1 MSQPENKRKVDNTPN
16 PGNKRSKV
24 EKTFDWKLMLP
35 TPQTFKT
42 LLNIVEP
49 TVSNVTFQVCMEESN
64 SDDEGKPFSGIRIDA
79 MNSSKVC
86 LIKVAYE
93 CDVTFSS
100 ELRNQWF
107 CIDISLLKKLL
118 KKVHAS
124 SVIEMTRYTDGVN
137 VEVRIYDRDDRNN
150 WSVSTIQLVEDPS
163 ERSNFNMVDITFNHV
178 VEIDL
183 DRLKETCDLVDKI
196 GSNVIEFCIEEPEG
210 QPENAHHNFF
220 MVRAKGEGCTT
231 QKVHH
236 TVRISDEENVSRM
249 KVVTNQ
255 ESDYD
260 DSPLVQKYRGVFPIV
275 YLNGVLKSMDRQ
287 SIQLYFGKDLPLV
300 MSYGLGGDS
309 SYIKIILAV
318 RES

>member
-1 MSQPENKRKVDNTPN
+1 MSQPESNKR
-16 PGNKRSKV
+16 RKV
-24 EKTFDWKLMLP
+24 EQTFDWKLVLP

-49 TVSNVTFQVCMEESN
+49 TVSNVTFQVCKEEGS
-64 SDDEGKPFSGIRIDA
+64 SEDGKPFSGIRIDA
-79 MNSSKVC
+79 INSSKVC

-107 CIDISLLKKLL
+107 CIDITLLKKLL

-124 SVIEMTRYTDGVN
+124 DVIELTRYTDGVD

-163 ERSNFNMVDITFNHV
+163 QCSNFDMVNMTFNHV

-196 GSNVIEFCIEEPEG
+196 GSNVIEFCIEEPEE

-220 MVRAKGEGCTT
+220 MVQAKGEGCTT

-236 TVRISDEENVSRM
+236 TVSISDDANIPHMR
-249 KVVTNQ
+249 VVTNQ
-255 ESDYD
+255 GSDLNYD
-260 DSPLVQKYRGVFPIV
+260 DSPMVQKYRGVFPIV

-287 SIQLYFGKDLPLV
+287 SIQLYFGTDLPLV

>member
-1 MSQPENKRKVDNTPN
+1 MSQPEIKR
-16 PGNKRSKV
+16 RKV
-24 EKTFDWKLMLP
+24 EKTFDWKLVLP

-93 CDVTFSS
+93 CDVTVSS

-107 CIDISLLKKLL
+107 CIDITLLKKLL

-124 SVIEMTRYTDGVN
+124 NVIELTRYTDGVD
-137 VEVRIYDRDDRNN
+137 VDVRIYDRDDRNN

-163 ERSNFNMVDITFNHV
+163 ECSNFNMVNITFNHV

-196 GSNVIEFCIEEPEG
+196 GSNVIEFCIEEPEE
-210 QPENAHHNFF
+210 QPDNAHHNFF
-220 MVRAKGEGCTT
+220 IVRAKGEGCTT

-236 TVRISDEENVSRM
+236 TVRISDEEKIPHMR
-249 KVVTNQ
+249 VVTNQ
-255 ESDYD
+255 ESDLNYD
-260 DSPLVQKYRGVFPIV
+260 DSPLVQKYKGVFPIV

-287 SIQLYFGKDLPLV
+287 SIQLYFGADLPLV